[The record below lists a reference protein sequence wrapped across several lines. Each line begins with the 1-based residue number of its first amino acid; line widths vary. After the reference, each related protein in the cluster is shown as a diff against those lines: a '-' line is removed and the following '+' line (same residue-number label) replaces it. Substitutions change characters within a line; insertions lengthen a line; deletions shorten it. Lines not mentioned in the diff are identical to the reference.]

1 MPPGHFG
8 LVKEC
13 SSLVLKGICVC
24 GEIIGPDYQGEI
36 QVISQNEGKDN
47 LFINKHD

>member
-8 LVKEC
+8 ITNEC

-24 GEIIGPDYQGEI
+24 RGIIGPDYQGEI
-36 QVISQNEGKDN
+36 QLILQNEGKDDI
-47 LFINKHD
+47 FINKHD